1 MEQVAQAAPGARSS
15 GKRGKVKTL
24 NQGYWQ
30 RYWVFY
36 TMMAPGLLVMLV
48 NNYIPMIGTT
58 IAFKNIRLASRSF
71 FTDFMNSP
79 WVGWDN
85 FRYLF
90 TTSDAWLITRNTV
103 AYNAVFIVLNLVIGV
118 AFALMFHNMR
128 NRLAAKVHQ
137 TLMFLPYFL
146 SMVIVAYLVY
156 GFLHPDIGIMNR
168 VVLPLFGAE
177 PRMWYQ
183 DTTWWPLILPLVN
196 TWKSIGYYA
205 IFYLAA
211 IIGIDQEYY
220 EAAHIDGA
228 SKWKQVWSITVP
240 LIRPII
246 IILTLLQ
253 IGRIFYADF
262 GLFFQVTQNSGA
274 LYDKTLIIDT
284 YVYQG
289 FLVTGNIGMSA
300 AAGIY
305 QAVVGFVLVFLSNLI
320 VRRISKDDA
329 LF

>member
-1 MEQVAQAAPGARSS
+1 MAEVAQAAEAIPRK
-15 GKRGKVKTL
+15 GKAKTL

-36 TMMAPGLLVMLV
+36 AMMAPGLLVMLV
-48 NNYIPMIGTT
+48 NNYIPMIGTA

-71 FTDFMNSP
+71 VTDFLNSP

-85 FRYLF
+85 FHYLF

-103 AYNAVFIVLNLVIGV
+103 SYNAVFIILNLVVGV

-128 NRLAAKVHQ
+128 SRIAAKFHQ

-146 SMVIVAYLVY
+146 SMVIVAYLVF
-156 GFLHPDIGIMNR
+156 GFLNADIGIMNR
-168 VVLPLFGAE
+168 IVLPWFGAE
-177 PRMWYQ
+177 PKLWYQ
-183 DTTWWPLILPLVN
+183 ETTWWPLILPLVN

-228 SKWKQVWSITVP
+228 TKWRQVWAITIP

-274 LYDKTLIIDT
+274 LYDATLIIDT

-305 QAVVGFVLVFLSNLI
+305 QAVVGFILVFASNLI

>member
-1 MEQVAQAAPGARSS
+1 MEQVAHTAAASPARS
-15 GKRGKVKTL
+15 KVKTL

-36 TMMAPGLLVMLV
+36 VMMAPGLLVMLI
-48 NNYIPMIGTT
+48 NNYIPMLGTT
-58 IAFKNIRLASRSF
+58 IAFKNIKLATRSF
-71 FTDFMNSP
+71 MTDFLNSP

-85 FRYLF
+85 FQYLF

-103 AYNAVFIVLNLVIGV
+103 SYNAVFIVLNLIVGV

-128 NRLAAKVHQ
+128 SRLAAKFHQ

-156 GFLHPDIGIMNR
+156 GFLNPDIGIMNR
-168 VVLPLFGAE
+168 IILPMFGAE

-228 SKWKQVWSITVP
+228 SKWRQVWTITVP

-284 YVYQG
+284 YVYQS

-305 QAVVGFVLVFLSNLI
+305 QAIVGFLLVFASNLV